1 MHVVVI
7 GCGFHGRGIAYELAA
22 ENKIFCA
29 EIMFLSRLACHRS
42 RHLSP
47 TVNAISNDAQYFKH
61 QIGNCDASDASWV
74 MQW

>member
-7 GCGFHGRGIAYELAA
+7 GCGFHGRSMAYELAA
-22 ENKIFCA
+22 AN
-29 EIMFLSRLACHRS
+29 EILGEITFLSRFACHRS
-42 RHLSP
+42 LHLSP

-61 QIGNCDASDASWV
+61 QIGNRDASDASWV